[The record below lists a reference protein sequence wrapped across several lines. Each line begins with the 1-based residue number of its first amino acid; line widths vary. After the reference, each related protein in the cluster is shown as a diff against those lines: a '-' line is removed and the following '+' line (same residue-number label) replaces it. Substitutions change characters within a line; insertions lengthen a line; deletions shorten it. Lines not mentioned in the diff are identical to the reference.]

1 MPFIYETRGRF
12 VAACSFNDRH
22 IPQDAGFKFSP
33 ERREYWTTD
42 PAVAYRLIK
51 WAHEST
57 AAYLIERFKKL
68 LPKKFNVT
76 AKDLKAS
83 AAFRKQAKKYQVKG
97 ALHILNNSTSM
108 LWYEAGT
115 GKTATATLALEYLAV
130 VLHKLNVVIC
140 PSFMART
147 WREEIDRVSRNF
159 LDVHIVEDRE
169 DLPRLT
175 SDVIIIPDSLLSEA
189 LIKHLLGGNLGALI
203 IDEAHRFKNDRA
215 ARTNLLCAR
224 PLAAETNYIAA
235 AFRHVCVMSGTPSP
249 NYKPI
254 ELYALLNA
262 FAPHAIGF
270 MSKPEYGVRYCGAI
284 DNGFGLEYGG
294 ATRIDELVG
303 NLRECGYLLYQ
314 ELSAE
319 DLPEQA
325 PDTFIYLNQVKCATA
340 LVKAELELR
349 SKLSLA
355 EILKLAI
362 KDSPKLAHKYNFKL
376 KLKGE
381 ELDPSEFMS
390 ELRKL
395 AGVTTASAALP
406 ILEEVIKTDS
416 EPVVIFAWHKEVVA
430 KLKVGLEKYDPLVID
445 GSVHKDLRQG
455 IVDTFQSAITPR
467 PLIVNLA
474 AGGVGFT
481 MHRAYKVYFVEFSYV
496 DGENEQAVRR
506 LRRLGQ
512 IRKVLPYYFIFK
524 DSLAHTML
532 GILARKQINKA
543 AFKTALTKE

>member
-1 MPFIYETRGRF
+1 MPFLYETQGRF
-12 VAACSFNDRH
+12 VAACIFQDRH

-57 AAYLIERFKKL
+57 AAYLNERFKKL
-68 LPKKFNVT
+68 LPKTHEVSAHN
-76 AKDLKAS
+76 LKAS
-83 AAFRKQAKKYQVKG
+83 PSFRKQAKKYQLKG
-97 ALHILNNSTSM
+97 ALHILSRSSSM
-108 LWYEAGT
+108 LWYDAGT
-115 GKTATATLALEYLAV
+115 GKTATATLALEYLAIT
-130 VLHKLNVVIC
+130 LNKLSVVIC

-147 WREEIDRVSRNF
+147 WREEIDRVSKNF
-159 LDVHIVEDRE
+159 LDVHIVEDRA
-169 DLPRLT
+169 DRPRLN
-175 SDVIIIPDSLLSEA
+175 SDVIIVPDSLLSDE
-189 LIKHLLGGNLGALI
+189 LLTHLLGGNLGALI

-215 ARTNLLCAR
+215 ARTKLMCERKPDEVNKY
-224 PLAAETNYIAA
+224 AE

-254 ELYALLNA
+254 ELYPLLNA
-262 FAPHAIGF
+262 FAPWAIGF
-270 MSKPEYGVRYCGAI
+270 MSKPEYGVRYCGAV

-294 ATRIDELVG
+294 ATRIDELIS
-303 NLRECGYLLYQ
+303 NLKDSGYLLYQ
-314 ELSAE
+314 GLSAA
-319 DLPEQA
+319 DLPDQA
-325 PDTFIYLNQVKCATA
+325 PDAYIYLDKAKQTSAV
-340 LVKAELELR
+340 VKAEEELR
-349 SKLSLA
+349 GKLSLA
-355 EILKLAI
+355 EILKLAL

-376 KLKGE
+376 KIKGE
-381 ELDPSEFMS
+381 ALDPAEFMS

-395 AGVTTASAALP
+395 AGLNTAAAALP
-406 ILEEVIKTDS
+406 ILEEVIKNDS
-416 EPVVIFAWHKEVVA
+416 EPVVIFAWHKEVIA
-430 KLKVGLEKYDPLVID
+430 RLKVGLEKYDPLVID

-455 IVDTFQSAITPR
+455 IVDTFQTSKTPR
-467 PLIVNLA
+467 PLIVNIA

-481 MHRAYKVYFVEFSYV
+481 MTRAYKVYFVEFSYV

-512 IRKVLPYYFIFK
+512 TRKVLPYYFIFK

-532 GILARKQINKA
+532 GILDRKQNNKA

>member
-1 MPFIYETRGRF
+1 MPFLYETQGRF
-12 VAACSFNDRH
+12 VVACTFQDRH
-22 IPQDAGFKFSP
+22 IPQDAGFNYSP
-33 ERREYWTTD
+33 ERREFWSTD
-42 PAVAYRLIK
+42 PAAAYRLIK

-57 AAYLIERFKKL
+57 AAYLMERFKKL
-68 LPKKFNVT
+68 LPKKFNVL

-83 AAFRKQAKKYQVKG
+83 PAFRKQVKAYQVRG

-115 GKTATATLALEYLAV
+115 GKTATATLALEYLSV
-130 VLHKLNVVIC
+130 VLHKLNIVIC

-159 LDVHIVEDRE
+159 LDVHIIEDRN
-169 DLPRLT
+169 DCPRLT
-175 SDVIIIPDSLLSEA
+175 SDVIIIPDSLLSED
-189 LIKHLLGGNLGALI
+189 LINHLLGGNLGALI

-215 ARTNLLCAR
+215 ARTKLLCER
-224 PLAAETNYIAA
+224 KPDEVNRIAA
-235 AFRHVCVMSGTPSP
+235 VFKHVCIMSGTPSP

-254 ELYALLNA
+254 ELYPLLNA
-262 FAPHAIGF
+262 FAPHSIGF
-270 MSKPEYGVRYCGAI
+270 MSKPEYGVRYCGAV

-294 ATRIDELVG
+294 ATRVEELVG

-314 ELSAE
+314 ELTSAE
-319 DLPEQA
+319 LPDQA
-325 PDTFIYLNQVKCATA
+325 PDSFIYLEQAKCATA

-395 AGVTTASAALP
+395 AGVSTAAAALP

-416 EPVVIFAWHKEVVA
+416 EPVVIFAWHKEVIA

-445 GSVHKDLRQG
+445 GSVHKDDRQN
-455 IVDTFQSAITPR
+455 IVDTFQKSITPR

-481 MHRAYKVYFVEFSYV
+481 MTRAYKVYFVEFSYV

-512 IRKVLPYYFIFK
+512 TRKVLPYYFIFK